1 MQHFI
6 SKTSIRRLVVG
17 LTGAALLVA
26 SVAHGQVGV
35 AKDTGIDN
43 SGSYQRERAWCMANT
58 AGEARVDC
66 LRNSAAALA
75 EKRRGT
81 LDNKGANFE
90 ANAMLRCD
98 VFTGDDRAACRARMA
113 GHGQVSG
120 SVLGGG
126 VLRQVETV
134 VPANGAATKQ

>member
-1 MQHFI
+1 MQRF
-6 SKTSIRRLVVG
+6 TGRSIVRRLVLG
-17 LTGAALLVA
+17 MTGGVLLMA
-26 SVAHGQVGV
+26 SAAHGQVGV
-35 AKDTGIDN
+35 AKDTGIDK
-43 SGSYQRERAWCMANT
+43 SGSYQQERAWCMANT

-98 VFTGDDRAACRARMA
+98 VFTGEDRAACRARIA

-134 VPANGAATKQ
+134 VPADGTATKQ

>member
-1 MQHFI
+1 MQRF
-6 SKTSIRRLVVG
+6 TGRSIVRSLVLG
-17 LTGAALLVA
+17 LTGGTLLMA
-26 SVAHGQVGV
+26 SVAHSQVGV
-35 AKDTGIDN
+35 ARATGIDN
-43 SGSYQRERAWCMANT
+43 SGSYQQERAWCMANT
-58 AGEARVDC
+58 TGEARADC

-90 ANAMLRCD
+90 ANAMLRCE
-98 VFTGDDRAACRARMA
+98 VFTGDDRAACRARIA

-134 VPANGAATKQ
+134 VPADGAAPKQ

>member
-1 MQHFI
+1 MQLLNI
-6 SKTSIRRLVVG
+6 KTITRSLAVG
-17 LTGAALLVA
+17 LAGGALLVA

-35 AKDTGIDN
+35 ARDTGIDN
-43 SGSYQRERAWCMANT
+43 SGSYQQERAWCMANT

-81 LDNKGANFE
+81 LDNKGASFE

-126 VLRQVETV
+126 VLRQIETV
-134 VPANGAATKQ
+134 VPADGAAPKQ